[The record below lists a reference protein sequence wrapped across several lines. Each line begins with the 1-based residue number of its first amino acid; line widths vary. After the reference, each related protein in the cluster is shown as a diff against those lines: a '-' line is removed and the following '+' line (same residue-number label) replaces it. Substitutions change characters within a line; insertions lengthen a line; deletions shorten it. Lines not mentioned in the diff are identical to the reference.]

1 MTLVDGGFVLVVGT
15 GGELTA
21 TDAALVTVGLDGV
34 DEDVVGMVVV
44 FLAQATA
51 HDAVLGDLAGQQD
64 LDDVV
69 QFQTFGLQGFPQFL
83 GLHHVAGEAVQQPA
97 VLALGLQ
104 GLQHHGD
111 GDVVG
116 HQVAAID
123 VFLGLLAQLGAAA
136 DVLTEDGAGFDVS
149 KIVLSLDQVALGA
162 LAAAVG
168 TKDEDIHGAS
178 PY

>member
-1 MTLVDGGFVLVVGT
+1 MLRLAQLGDQGLLDGVDGAFAVQFDVLGLAFGGQVLEEVGRGQGAVLGVVVDVVTLVDGGFVLVVGT

-104 GLQHHGD
+104 GLQPWGW
-111 GDVVG
+111 
-116 HQVAAID
+116 
-123 VFLGLLAQLGAAA
+123 
-136 DVLTEDGAGFDVS
+136 
-149 KIVLSLDQVALGA
+149 
-162 LAAAVG
+162 
-168 TKDEDIHGAS
+168 
-178 PY
+178 

>member
-1 MTLVDGGFVLVVGT
+1 M
-15 GGELTA
+15 
-21 TDAALVTVGLDGV
+21 
-34 DEDVVGMVVV
+34 
-44 FLAQATA
+44 
-51 HDAVLGDLAGQQD
+51 
-64 LDDVV
+64 
-69 QFQTFGLQGFPQFL
+69 
-83 GLHHVAGEAVQQPA
+83 
-97 VLALGLQ
+97 
-104 GLQHHGD
+104 D

-136 DVLTEDGAGFDVS
+136 DVFTEDGAGFDVS
-149 KIVLSLDQVALGA
+149 KIVLSFDQVALGA